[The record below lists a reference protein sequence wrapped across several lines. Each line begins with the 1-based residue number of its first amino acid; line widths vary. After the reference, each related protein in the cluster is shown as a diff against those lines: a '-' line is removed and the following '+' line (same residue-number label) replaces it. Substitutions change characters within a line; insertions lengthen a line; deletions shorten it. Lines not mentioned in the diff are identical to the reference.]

1 LEDGDVSYNIIQI
14 VADDLGFGDIGYFN
28 GGLTITPNIDRLFS
42 GGTRFGN
49 AYSASPVCAPA
60 RAALLTGRYPHRTGA
75 IDTLEGLGLDRL
87 ALDERTIADAFRA
100 HGYRTGLIG
109 KWHNGALDPR
119 YHPHRRGFEHFFGFT
134 GGWMDYWKW
143 RLYRNDDVV
152 PSDGRYLTDVWGE
165 AGRAFV
171 SADDDRPFYLMLAFN
186 APHYPLQAHEAD
198 LASVRQRKPDATDEV
213 ATIYAMVEAMDRAI
227 GEVLATLEQAGRA
240 DKTIV
245 LFTSDNGPEL
255 GKGSARPNLEF
266 RGYKTKVWEGGIRV
280 PFAMYGPGIVP
291 AGKEVDGVLHF
302 IDLLPTLL
310 DACSVA
316 PPEGGL
322 PIDGV
327 SRWTSLSDAPPDGAP
342 RYWQWNRYTPIET
355 CNSAVREGTWK
366 LVYPEIPAAM
376 KMMPEDVEMDV
387 ALKYQPELHPT
398 IRPRI
403 YRADVGDDNPAQLF
417 DLASDPHEQ
426 RNLTTAHPDVAS
438 RLASQLHDWFVEVER
453 DRERTKDNTNPE
465 VGR

>member
-1 LEDGDVSYNIIQI
+1 MSYNIIQI
-14 VADDLGFGDIGYFN
+14 IADDLGFGDIGYFN
-28 GGLTITPNIDRLFS
+28 NGLTKTPNIDKLFAD
-42 GGTRFGN
+42 GTHFDH

-87 ALDERTIADAFRA
+87 ALDEKTIADAFGSA
-100 HGYRTGLIG
+100 GYRTGLIG

-119 YHPHRRGFEHFFGFT
+119 YSPHRRGFEHFFGFR
-134 GGWMDYWKW
+134 GGWMDYWNW
-143 RLYRNDDVV
+143 RLVRNDEVV
-152 PSDGRYLTDVWGE
+152 PGDGRYLTDVWGE
-165 AGRAFV
+165 A
-171 SADDDRPFYLMLAFN
+171 SADFVASDDQRPFYMMLAFN

-198 LASVRQRKPDATDEV
+198 LKSVQQRVPDATIEV
-213 ATIYAMVEAMDRAI
+213 QTIYAMVEAMDRAI
-227 GEVLATLEQAGRA
+227 GQMLAALAQAGRA
-240 DKTIV
+240 GNTIV

-291 AGKEVDGVLHF
+291 ASKQVDGVLHF

-310 DACSVA
+310 DACGVA
-316 PPEGGL
+316 PPADGL

-327 SRWTSLSDAPPDGAP
+327 SRWASLRDTPADGAP

-355 CNSAVREGTWK
+355 CNSAVREGDWK

-376 KMMPEDVEMDV
+376 KMIPEDVEMDV
-387 ALKYQPELHPT
+387 ALKYEPDKHPT
-398 IRPRI
+398 IRPRVF
-403 YRADVGDDNPAQLF
+403 RPDVGDDNPAQLF
-417 DLASDPHEQ
+417 DLGKDPHEQ
-426 RNLTTAHPDVAS
+426 QDLAAAHPDLTR
-438 RLASQLHDWFVEVER
+438 RLAGQLHDWFVEVER
-453 DRERTKDNTNPE
+453 DRERTRDNTNPE
-465 VGR
+465 VGT